1 MRPRVLH
8 ATWFS
13 PDVGALGLRAN
24 IRSIGRAMWVG
35 QLRAIEW
42 DRAICHGLRGRQRVM
57 AQAQALAGR
66 VAIVT
71 GAANGMGRVMARALA
86 GAGAKVAGVD
96 VDAGGL
102 DRLAAEPVFA
112 GKFLNA
118 IANVSKSADSRHAV
132 EQALGTFGA
141 LDILIN
147 CAGISMS
154 TAAGHK
160 AARIKFFEADPEG
173 WRRIVAINAIG
184 AFLMARFAAE
194 PMIKRGWGR
203 IINVTTSF
211 DTMLAGGLSAYGASK
226 AALEASCVSFAK
238 DLEGTGV
245 TVNILVPGGP
255 TDTPVSSRPA
265 SRALTSCST
274 PKSWARRRFG
284 SPRRNPTASAPAASS
299 PATGTCAC
307 RRPRLRRGRARRR
320 HGPRSRR
327 APAQPA
333 AMRCNPCLELGA
345 AYARSAASSTSPANR
360 ISPAS
365 RFDLNTT
372 RQLMGSSTSRRAICH
387 ARCAAK
393 ARSPNAKTSPAPA
406 LQPANAISATASA

>member
-24 IRSIGRAMWVG
+24 IRPIGRAMWAG
-35 QLRAIEW
+35 QLRTIEW
-42 DRAICHGLRGRQRVM
+42 GRAICHGLRGRQRVM
-57 AQAQALAGR
+57 AQAQVLAGR

-102 DRLAAEPVFA
+102 DRLAAEPVSA

-118 IANVSKSADSRHAV
+118 VADVSKAADCRHAV
-132 EQALGTFGA
+132 EQVLGTFGA

-154 TAAGHK
+154 TAARHK
-160 AARIKFFEADPEG
+160 EARIKFFEADPEG

-211 DTMLAGGLSAYGASK
+211 DTMLAGGLARL
-226 AALEASCVSFAK
+226 AA
-238 DLEGTGV
+238 
-245 TVNILVPGGP
+245 I
-255 TDTPVSSRPA
+255 
-265 SRALTSCST
+265 
-274 PKSWARRRFG
+274 RRHQRL
-284 SPRRNPTASAPAASS
+284 PLH
-299 PATGTCAC
+299 
-307 RRPRLRRGRARRR
+307 RPRLG
-320 HGPRSRR
+320 R
-327 APAQPA
+327 APAGG
-333 AMRCNPCLELGA
+333 RGCGA
-345 AYARSAASSTSPANR
+345 GARAGGMARAREERRRSPRLWDVARASSSAPPTHAAPHRAR
-360 ISPAS
+360 AP
-365 RFDLNTT
+365 RT
-372 RQLMGSSTSRRAICH
+372 GS
-387 ARCAAK
+387 ARH
-393 ARSPNAKTSPAPA
+393 RGS
-406 LQPANAISATASA
+406 I